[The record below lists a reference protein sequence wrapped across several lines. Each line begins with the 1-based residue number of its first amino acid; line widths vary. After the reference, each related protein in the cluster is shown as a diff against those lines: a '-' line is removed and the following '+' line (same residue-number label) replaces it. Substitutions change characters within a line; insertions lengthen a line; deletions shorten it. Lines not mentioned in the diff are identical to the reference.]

1 MFIFIIQFLW
11 KYIDDLVGKGLESS
25 IIFKLII
32 YFSAFMVPTVLPLAI
47 LLSSVMTMGSLAEHV
62 ELVAF
67 KSAGVSLY
75 RILRGLFFIVIL
87 FALASLFFSNTLIPK
102 ANLGFYTTLNTIRN
116 TKLAL
121 NFKPGMFNSDLN
133 GISIKVGSKSKD
145 QSRIYDVMM
154 YDHTSGYGADNV
166 VLADSGH
173 LYTTKDGKY
182 LVLKLFNGQQFQE
195 VPPKQAEN
203 KFEHLRTSFKEY
215 EKLVDLSNFK
225 TAETSKDLYKTH
237 RAMLSFAQLSHHIDS
252 IQNLVDTAGKSIN
265 KNAENYI
272 HFIKSNERLSAS
284 KKQNIQAATNTS
296 NALPQKTFINTSVK
310 NKFQNMR
317 NYIAMIKND
326 TETMNE
332 RIAKARNEFHTRF
345 MLAFA
350 CILLFLVGAP
360 MGAII
365 KKGGLG
371 MPMLVSIIFFV
382 IFFVLNTIG
391 SNLSEKQVVS
401 PLIGVWFSTYVLL
414 PFALFILYRS
424 NKDLTNFEFGK
435 NIISKLKDKI
445 AKRITERKYE
455 K

>member
-25 IIFKLII
+25 IIIKLIV

-47 LLSSVMTMGSLAEHV
+47 LLSSVMTMGSLAEHI

-67 KSAGVSLY
+67 KSAGISLY
-75 RILRGLFFIVIL
+75 RILRGLFIIIIM

-133 GISIKVGSKSKD
+133 GISIKIGSKSKD
-145 QSRIYDVMM
+145 QSRIYDVML

-182 LVLKLFNGQQFQE
+182 LVLKLYNGQQFQE
-195 VPPKQAEN
+195 VPPKQASN
-203 KFEHLRTSFKEY
+203 SFEHLRTSFNEY
-215 EKLVDLSNFK
+215 EKLVDLSSFK
-225 TAETSKDLYKTH
+225 TVETNKDIYKTH
-237 RAMLSFAQLSHHIDS
+237 RAMLSFAQLSNHIDS
-252 IQNLVDTAGKSIN
+252 MQKLVEVSSQSIN
-265 KNAENYI
+265 KFSETYIDFLHAKKYYTTMPNPNSLNYKRVTAEN
-272 HFIKSNERLSAS
+272 FQQKE
-284 KKQNIQAATNTS
+284 
-296 NALPQKTFINTSVK
+296 ALNNRVK
-310 NKFQNMR
+310 NMFQNLR
-317 NYIAMIKND
+317 NYISMIKND
-326 TETMNE
+326 TNAMNE
-332 RIAKARNEFHTRF
+332 RIAKARNEYHTRF
-345 MLAFA
+345 MLSFA

-391 SNLSEKQVVS
+391 SNLSEKQVIS
-401 PLIGVWFSTYVLL
+401 PLIGVWFSTYILL
-414 PFALFILYRS
+414 PFALFMLYRS
-424 NKDLTNFEFGK
+424 NKDIANFDFGK
-435 NIISKLKDKI
+435 QWFENIK
-445 AKRITERKYE
+445 KRFTKN
-455 K
+455 